1 MVEIILVCLLT
12 TCHLEW
18 RTVGEL
24 ESAFWRTTR
33 FLYRAFTFTLYSSKF
48 FEVIKPHLPEAHAY
62 AEDSQ
67 LYLSLKPNNEVN
79 ESELCIRAIRTWM
92 WMDKLKLND
101 DKTEFMIIGSRQQ
114 LEKVSVAELSVGDI
128 SIVPASTAGN
138 LAVLFDPDLSLMLK
152 LQKHV
157 QVTSICTI

>member
-1 MVEIILVCLLT
+1 MNVD
-12 TCHLEW
+12 
-18 RTVGEL
+18 G
-24 ESAFWRTTR
+24 
-33 FLYRAFTFTLYSSKF
+33 
-48 FEVIKPHLPEAHAY
+48 
-62 AEDSQ
+62 
-67 LYLSLKPNNEVN
+67 
-79 ESELCIRAIRTWM
+79 
-92 WMDKLKLND
+92 LKLND
-101 DKTEFMIIGSRQQ
+101 NKTEFMMIGSRQQ